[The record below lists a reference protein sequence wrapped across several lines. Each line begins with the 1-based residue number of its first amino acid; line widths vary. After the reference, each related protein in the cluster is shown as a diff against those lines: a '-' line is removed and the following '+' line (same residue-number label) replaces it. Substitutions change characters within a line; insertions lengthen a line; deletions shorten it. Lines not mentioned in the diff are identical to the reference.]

1 MQRIHK
7 AVLCIALLVLILGTA
22 HVLLH
27 AAEFFGGSQRLES
40 DRIILHYPDI
50 MPEENAKAFLKDRG
64 EALQFV
70 EGFLHVK
77 LETPLIVHIHAT
89 LLASSG
95 GALYAGHPTIEY
107 NLPVNRLQRTP
118 IFPEGGTPVHE
129 IVHVVAGHEWSPI
142 LSLALGE
149 GMAVALDF
157 LRRPSGTV
165 DPHLFTK
172 GLMLMDALMPL
183 DELFS
188 IRFRDSLT
196 ASEALLNI
204 YYESASFILFLIDR
218 YDMEKLRQL
227 NRVSWLPI
235 SMLKQEVYQ
244 IYGCNFST
252 LEKGWCQFLE
262 RYATGQEAR
271 AEYVVQML
279 NDWAGLIGGPLKQ
292 LELYWHTSPFLLV
305 SPSAKVY
312 GEYDALLGSLIKLA
326 SQRAE
331 EADPEAAGKD
341 YEFYQSALA
350 TVKNSLATWLEAV
363 HTFEAALN
371 SIAVAKMDDYDFII
385 TELEAAQGLYQE
397 VGDVGMVDRVGKFIT
412 AFQSLVLGVT
422 TFAQGSAQIAEET
435 LSKAL
440 DLFSELDRQEM
451 VYKVNHLLEIYRY
464 VTP

>member
-1 MQRIHK
+1 MWFVFK
-7 AVLCIALLVLILGTA
+7 VLPFIAFLPLVIGA
-22 HVLLH
+22 GS
-27 AAEFFGGSQRLES
+27 APGYSAEFNWDTNLLES
-40 DRIILHYPDI
+40 DRIILHYPSI
-50 MPEENAKAFLKDRG
+50 MPEEKAKAFLKDRG
-64 EALQFV
+64 KALQFV
-70 EGFLHVK
+70 EDFLQVK
-77 LETPLIVHIHAT
+77 LEMPLIIHIHAT

-95 GALYAGHPTIEY
+95 RALYADHPTIEY

-118 IFPEGGTPVHE
+118 TLPEGGTPVHE
-129 IVHVVAGHEWSPI
+129 IVHVVADHEWSPI

-149 GMAVALDF
+149 GMAVALDS

-204 YYESASFILFLIDR
+204 YYESASFILFLINR

-262 RYATGQEAR
+262 RYAMGQEAR
-271 AEYVVQML
+271 AEYVVQTL
-279 NDWAGLIGGPLKQ
+279 NDWADLIGGLLKQ
-292 LELYWHTSPFLLV
+292 LEPYWYTSPFLLV

-312 GEYDALLGSLIKLA
+312 GEYDVLLGSLIKLA
-326 SQRAE
+326 SPRAE
-331 EADPEAAGKD
+331 ETGAEVAGKD

-350 TVKNSLATWLEAV
+350 TVKKSLATWLEAIQS
-363 HTFEAALN
+363 FEAVLN
-371 SIAVAKMDDYDFII
+371 SIPKRPDYGTIIDEIEEIQALYREVDD
-385 TELEAAQGLYQE
+385 E
-397 VGDVGMVDRVGKFIT
+397 GMVTRTGEYIT
-412 AFQSLVLGVT
+412 AFQD
-422 TFAQGSAQIAEET
+422 
-435 LSKAL
+435 LSKGKIAL
-440 DLFSELDRQEM
+440 MEGDRVLAENLLSRALALFSKLDEQQMARQ
-451 VYKVNHLLEIYRY
+451 VSRLLEFSRY
-464 VTP
+464 VIM